1 MIRIM
6 IVDDHAVVREGIEA
20 VIARHADLRV
30 VASLGSG
37 GEALAALDETTPD
50 VVLLDLRM
58 PEMDGLAT
66 LEALRARR
74 PQLKVV
80 ILSGQDGDEAIF
92 QALNRGAAGYLSK
105 AAPSTEL
112 VEGIRQA
119 MHGRVRPSPEV
130 AGRLAERAFYE
141 PLSERE
147 IEVLRHAAQGE
158 SNKEIAGALGVAES
172 TVKNHIKSIMLK
184 LDAADRTE
192 AVTVA
197 LRRGIIDLGE
207 LS

>member
-1 MIRIM
+1 M

-20 VIARHADLRV
+20 VIAKHADLSV
-30 VASLGSG
+30 VASVGSG
-37 GEALAALDETTPD
+37 GEALAALDQALPD

-66 LEALRARR
+66 LEALRAQR
-74 PQLKVV
+74 PHLKVV
-80 ILSGQDGDEAIF
+80 ILSGQDGDEAIY

-105 AAPSTEL
+105 AAPSAEL
-112 VEGIRQA
+112 VDGIRQA
-119 MHGRVRPSPEV
+119 LHGRVRPSPDV
-130 AGRLAERAFYE
+130 AVRLAERAFYE

-158 SNKEIAGALGVAES
+158 SNKEIASALGVAES
-172 TVKNHIKSIMLK
+172 TIKNHLKSIMVK
-184 LDAADRTE
+184 LDAGDRTE

-197 LRRGIIDLGE
+197 LRRGIIDLAD